1 MDEERST
8 NVPVPPQDIE
18 AEKAVLG
25 AMLKSQDARADV
37 SSILTPG
44 DFYLNEHQEI
54 FRTMLEMEQKGVG
67 VDITTVYSALRQRK
81 TAEMVGGITYLSR
94 LMDETIVVSNAKF
107 YADTVS
113 DKSKMRQLISE
124 AERIREGPDIQISA
138 RSSLRIS
145 RRSRSSRDRAERSR
159 A

>member
-81 TAEMVGGITYLSR
+81 TAEMVGGIT
-94 LMDETIVVSNAKF
+94 
-107 YADTVS
+107 
-113 DKSKMRQLISE
+113 
-124 AERIREGPDIQISA
+124 
-138 RSSLRIS
+138 
-145 RRSRSSRDRAERSR
+145 
-159 A
+159 